1 MFYRGFL
8 VVYEHMF
15 GSLEQLKEERKA
27 LDAREAAWLRQVAE
41 YDRSDD
47 WRAEGYVSAANAL
60 RHACRMNPGVAR
72 GHVELA
78 RKLEELPELAEAF
91 DRGEV
96 SRTHAQVIANAY
108 TPERSAELSNLEQP
122 LVDAALEATPREL
135 CHIVRYVT
143 DAIDGDDGA
152 ANDEAVHARRRW
164 HMSRTLD
171 GMMKID
177 GLVGPEDAEYWEKA
191 VNAEI
196 DREYFEGDTR
206 LLSQRR
212 ADAATNLV
220 RRALDTGDV
229 GSSRSVRPHLSIV
242 VDLDELPGT
251 TEELVAQVR
260 TDLRGN
266 VGLSAVT
273 RERLTCDCDVS
284 RVITSGRSEILDV
297 GRATRTISA
306 ALWKALV
313 VRDRHCQAPGCHQSP
328 EYCEG
333 HHVWHWALGGPTNL
347 DNLKLYC
354 RHHHRR
360 LHIDDA
366 QARDG

>member
-1 MFYRGFL
+1 
-8 VVYEHMF
+8 MF

-78 RKLEELPELAEAF
+78 RKLGELPELAEAF
-91 DRGEV
+91 GSGEV
-96 SRTHAQVIANAY
+96 SRTHAQIIASAY
-108 TPERSAELSNLEQP
+108 TPERVAELAELERP

-164 HMSRTLD
+164 HMSRTID
-171 GMMKID
+171 GMLKID
-177 GLVGPEDAEYWEKA
+177 GLVDPEAAEYWEKA

-220 RRALDTGDV
+220 RRALDAGEV
-229 GSSRSVRPHLSIV
+229 GNSRTVRPHLSIV
-242 VDLDELPGT
+242 ADLDALPGMT
-251 TEELVAQVR
+251 PELVAAVR
-260 TDLRGN
+260 TEARNG
-266 VGLSAVT
+266 GLSAAT
-273 RERLTCDCDVS
+273 LERISCDCDIS

-313 VRDRHCQAPGCHQSP
+313 VRDRNCTAPGCKQPP
-328 EYCEG
+328 ERCEA
-333 HHVWHWALGGPTNL
+333 HHRRHWSRGGLTNL
-347 DNLKLYC
+347 DNLELLC
-354 RHHHRR
+354 WHHHRHR
-360 LHIDDA
+360 HTEDA
-366 QARDG
+366 RARAA